1 MPEPRRSLLSR
12 VAHIPAL
19 TLIVLVRVYQ
29 RTLSPV
35 LPVLLGPSCGCR
47 FTPTCSHYAVE
58 ALRTRGAC
66 FGLWLAAIR
75 LLKCTP
81 LHPGGEDPVPAARPR
96 PHCRAATRFASASP
110 SPLP

>member
-1 MPEPRRSLLSR
+1 MPEPRRSFRTR
-12 VAHIPAL
+12 VTGIPAAL
-19 TLIVLVRVYQ
+19 LIVLVRIYQ
-29 RTLSPV
+29 RTLSPL

-66 FGLWLAAIR
+66 FGLWLAAVR

-96 PHCRAATRFASASP
+96 PHCRATTRFASASP